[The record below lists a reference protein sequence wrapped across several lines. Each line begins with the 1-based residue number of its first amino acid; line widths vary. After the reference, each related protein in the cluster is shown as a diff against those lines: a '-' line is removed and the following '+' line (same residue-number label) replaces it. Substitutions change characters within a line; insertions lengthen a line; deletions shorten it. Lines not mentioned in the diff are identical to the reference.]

1 MRILYWTDSWL
12 PLIGGIEV
20 LGAQFVR
27 EIRGRGF
34 EPLVVTSHCEREL
47 PDHEE
52 WGGVSIRRYR
62 FQEAF
67 QLRRLDLF
75 ARIRNSIHELKR
87 SWRPQIVH
95 LHFPGPSGMFHL
107 HTLDACVA
115 PLLLDMQTHVPDWD
129 TGPNTLSGKLLR
141 QSGWV
146 AANSEATLR
155 LARAACGEIETRSSV
170 IYNGVV
176 AGSAPP
182 SPLAFDPPVIA
193 CIARLVPKKG
203 VDILLRAMPVIRK
216 RIPNARLLIAG
227 DGPCRADLERLAES
241 LGLTP
246 RVEFRGWIA
255 PERVPDFLNEAA
267 IVVVP
272 SRTVEPFGIVAIE
285 AMHMARP
292 VVASRQGGLAE
303 VVVDG
308 ETGFLVDS
316 PDPAQFAERILAL
329 ADDFKLASQMGVAGR
344 ARAENDFSLNR
355 CVDNYVRLYR
365 KLAGQVP

>member
-12 PLIGGIEV
+12 PSIGGIEV

-27 EIRGRGF
+27 ELRGRGF
-34 EPLVVTSHCEREL
+34 EPLVVTSHCGREM

-52 WGGVSIRRYR
+52 WGGVSVRRFR

-67 QLRRLDLF
+67 QFKRLDLF

-87 SWRPQIVH
+87 SWQPEIVH

-107 HTLDACVA
+107 QTLEACVA
-115 PLLLDMQTHVPDWD
+115 PLLLAVHTHVPDWD
-129 TGPNTLSGKLLR
+129 AGPNTLSGKLLR
-141 QSGWV
+141 LSGWV
-146 AANSEATLR
+146 TANSGATLR
-155 LARAACGEIETRSSV
+155 LARAACGEIEARSSV
-170 IYNGVV
+170 IYNGLV

-203 VDILLRAMPVIRK
+203 IDILLRAMPAIQT

-227 DGPCRADLERLAES
+227 DGPCRADLERLAEF

-272 SRTVEPFGIVAIE
+272 SRTVEPFGNVAVE
-285 AMHMARP
+285 AMQMARP

-303 VVVDG
+303 IVLDG

-329 ADDFKLASQMGVAGR
+329 ADDVKLASEMGAAGR
-344 ARAENDFSLNR
+344 ARAGKDFSLNR

-365 KLAGQVP
+365 RLAGQTP

>member
-1 MRILYWTDSWL
+1 MRILYWADSWL

-34 EPLVVTSHCEREL
+34 EPLVVTSHSEREL
-47 PDHEE
+47 PDREE
-52 WGGVSIRRYR
+52 RDGVSIRRFR

-67 QLRRLDLF
+67 QLKRLDLF

-87 SWRPQIVH
+87 SWQPEIVH

-107 HTLDACVA
+107 HTLDASVA
-115 PLLLDMQTHVPDWD
+115 PLLLAMHTHVPDWD
-129 TGPNTLSGKLLR
+129 AGPNTLAGKLLR
-141 QSGWV
+141 RSRWV
-146 AANSEATLR
+146 TANSGATLR

-170 IYNGVV
+170 IYNGLV
-176 AGSAPP
+176 AASAPP

-203 VDILLRAMPVIRK
+203 IDILLRAMPA
-216 RIPNARLLIAG
+216 IPNARLLIAG

-255 PERVPDFLNEAA
+255 PGRVPDFLNEAA

-272 SRTVEPFGIVAIE
+272 SRTVEPFGNVAVE
-285 AMHMARP
+285 AMQMARP

-329 ADDFKLASQMGVAGR
+329 ADDVQLAAKMGAAGR
-344 ARAENDFSLNR
+344 ARAEENFSLNR
-355 CVDNYVRLYR
+355 CVDDYVRLYR
-365 KLAGQVP
+365 QLAGQIS